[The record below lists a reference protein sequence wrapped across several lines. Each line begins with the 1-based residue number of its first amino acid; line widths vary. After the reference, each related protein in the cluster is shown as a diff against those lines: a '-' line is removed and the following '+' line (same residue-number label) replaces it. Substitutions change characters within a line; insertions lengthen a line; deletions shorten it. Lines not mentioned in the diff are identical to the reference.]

1 MDVIRDQYSSF
12 NFRNAV
18 YRDSSNEA
26 TPSPPPAPTRLNI
39 CRNNSVLPTP
49 PSSTRTSLDEP
60 PPRLQ
65 KKPSQLPIL
74 LTKTVCA
81 PSPLTPP
88 AVPPS
93 YEHIVNRVRRVL
105 QGSDEGFIVHD
116 VPFDVYER
124 LDARA
129 RVDANLA
136 GWEGLRY
143 VACCDSLAPP

>member
-1 MDVIRDQYSSF
+1 M
-12 NFRNAV
+12 
-18 YRDSSNEA
+18 
-26 TPSPPPAPTRLNI
+26 
-39 CRNNSVLPTP
+39 
-49 PSSTRTSLDEP
+49 
-60 PPRLQ
+60 
-65 KKPSQLPIL
+65 KPSQIPIL

-143 VACCDSLAPP
+143 VACCDSLAPPHHLSGLTFMMVPLSWVIQPALDMRSCRIFSIYWLVQGAPTPR